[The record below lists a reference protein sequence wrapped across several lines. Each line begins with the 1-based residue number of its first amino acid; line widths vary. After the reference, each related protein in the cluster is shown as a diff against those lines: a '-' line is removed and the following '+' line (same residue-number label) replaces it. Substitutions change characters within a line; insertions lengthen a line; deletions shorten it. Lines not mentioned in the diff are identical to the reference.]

1 MRNNI
6 RASVC
11 SCFGCLVFAVFVI
24 LSGCASPS
32 VSFWIISLPYIDGGG
47 GLGAQKSQGWPLIRG
62 PRPAFYF
69 GNSSW
74 YIDVPASLFVAHK
87 SSNQGENEIIRDIVN
102 MKSSLVDSN
111 VPANKPSDLRVEM
124 YVHNEVACAMLSLIS
139 GRLEYKGRE
148 FAPES
153 IEVIRRAGRDGERSG
168 NPIVFSGDDTLV
180 SRNVSFGL
188 CKSEAGTDSR
198 SSLTIRFKYAVK
210 ADPYEIYTLHVGRV
224 REVNETDARDV
235 VFGFAPAMARLESW
249 H

>member
-1 MRNNI
+1 MINDINT
-6 RASVC
+6 SVY
-11 SCFGCLVFAVFVI
+11 GCLRCYIFITCVF
-24 LSGCASPS
+24 LLGCASSS
-32 VSFWIISLPYIDGGG
+32 VSFWIISLPYVDGGG
-47 GLGAQKSQGWPLIRG
+47 GLGAQKSQGWPLING

-87 SSNQGENEIIRDIVN
+87 SSDQGENEIIKNIVN
-102 MKSSLVDSN
+102 MRPSLIDFN
-111 VPANKPSDLRVEM
+111 VPANKPSDLKVEI
-124 YVHNEVACAMLSLIS
+124 YVQNEVACAMLSLIS
-139 GRLEYKGRE
+139 GRLEYKGGE

-153 IEVIRRAGRDGERSG
+153 IEVIRRAGREGKRSG
-168 NPIVFSGDDTLV
+168 NPIVFSGDDPLV

-198 SSLTIRFKYAVK
+198 SLLTIRFKYAVK

-224 REVNETDARDV
+224 REANETEARDV
-235 VFGFAPAMARLESW
+235 VFGFSPAIARNESW

>member
-1 MRNNI
+1 MINDINT
-6 RASVC
+6 SVYG
-11 SCFGCLVFAVFVI
+11 CFRYYIFITCVF

-32 VSFWIISLPYIDGGG
+32 VSFWVISLPYVDGGG
-47 GLGAQKSQGWPLIRG
+47 GLGAQKSQGWPLING

-69 GNSSW
+69 GNSRW
-74 YIDVPASLFVAHK
+74 YIDVPTELFVADK
-87 SSNQGENEIIRDIVN
+87 SSDREENEIIRDIVN
-102 MKSSLVDSN
+102 MRPSLIDFN

-124 YVHNEVACAMLSLIS
+124 YARNEVACAMLSLVS
-139 GRLEYKGRE
+139 GRLEYKGKE

-153 IEVIRRAGRDGERSG
+153 IEVIRRAGRDGKGSD
-168 NPIVFSGDDTLV
+168 NPIVFSGDDPLV

-188 CKSEAGTDSR
+188 CESEAGTDSR

-224 REVNETDARDV
+224 RESNDTVARDV
-235 VFGFAPAMARLESW
+235 VFGFSPAIARLESW